1 MSVTKELFN
10 VAAALDSEKSLI
22 SLTAQKKKKN
32 GDDDIEAVAEDDEK
46 LYEILKKYRP
56 LLVKMIGKVEALNKL
71 KLIIDNKRLRKPDR
85 WWLIAIDKGQG
96 SGEVGKMQEW
106 LKQLSFIFRNKLPVA
121 RILKKFL
128 DYGLEEGYVAL
139 KRILENDR
147 AKVVL
152 SKEEEDKA

>member
-1 MSVTKELFN
+1 
-10 VAAALDSEKSLI
+10 
-22 SLTAQKKKKN
+22 
-32 GDDDIEAVAEDDEK
+32 
-46 LYEILKKYRP
+46 LKF
-56 LLVKMIGKVEALNKL
+56 
-71 KLIIDNKRLRKPDR
+71 IIDNKRLRKPDR